1 MKHTTRLAD
10 SAFTEGLTV
19 TAARKKANAPYSL
32 HGHDFYE
39 LDIVVGGEA
48 HTLLNSEPWDAK
60 AGMVFFL
67 TPEDFH
73 AYHDCQDFTLYNLHF
88 TADHISPSLLA
99 RMTEIG
105 SRVYVPSQ
113 KDFAF
118 ILRLAEDTEKLLME
132 SSPNG
137 EVLNRLLEC
146 ILLLLLEGG
155 KSIPP
160 FSTIQSGMQQA
171 VLFIHAHFREDPS
184 LSAVADALHLN
195 EKYFCKKFKEYTG
208 KTYKSFL
215 REKKLHYAARLVLA
229 TPLPVTRI
237 AQESGYNSLS
247 HFNREFKEHYGL
259 SPVAMRKKG
268 K

>member
-48 HTLLNSEPWDAK
+48 HTLLNNESWDAK

-99 RMTEIG
+99 RMTEMG

-118 ILRLAEDTEKLLME
+118 ILRLAEDMEKLLE
-132 SSPNG
+132 APAPNG

-146 ILLLLLEGG
+146 VLLLLSESDKGASSLPTMQG
-155 KSIPP
+155 
-160 FSTIQSGMQQA
+160 GMQQA
-171 VLFIHAHFREDPS
+171 VLFIHAHFKEDPS
-184 LSAVADALHLN
+184 LSAAADALHLN
-195 EKYFCKKFKEYTG
+195 EKYFCKRFKEYTG
-208 KTYKSFL
+208 KTYKEFL
-215 REKKLHYAARLVLA
+215 RERKLRYAARLVLA
-229 TPLPVTRI
+229 TSLPITRI
-237 AQESGYNSLS
+237 AQESGYTSLS
-247 HFNREFKEHYGL
+247 HFNREFKAHYGL
-259 SPVAMRKKG
+259 SPLAMRKKE